1 VFYRPPIKIKRLSCY
16 LKIFFKT
23 FFICE
28 NFPFCKKSN
37 MFIREKV
44 RKLLIYIFYKN
55 FFSENRRKYNN
66 NLRIKGRNR
75 R

>member
-37 MFIREKV
+37 MFRGKV
-44 RKLLIYIFYKN
+44 RKLLIYIFSKN